1 MNLGQGLMIGCA
13 WDKNPKGEV
22 DLDTTVVLIDEVGT
36 VKDACYYN
44 KLRSDC
50 GSVVHSGD
58 VVGGEKQGYDETI
71 NITLPIVNYSIAYMV
86 ILVTNAKGGGFYNT
100 KTANTAIFQGS
111 TKLSEI
117 FLGAVP
123 SGNNSVVVAVLRR
136 MNPTWSF
143 VNVSESG
150 PGCNFTQSENLIK
163 NS

>member
-1 MNLGQGLMIGCA
+1 MNLGQSLMIGCA
-13 WDKNPKGEV
+13 WDKNPQGEV
-22 DLDTTVVLIDEVGT
+22 DLDTTVVLIDEVGI
-36 VKDACYYN
+36 VKDACYFN

-86 ILVTNAKGGGFYNT
+86 ILVTNAKGGGFYNS